1 MLKRRKFSYAK
12 YGYIFCIPFVVAF
25 AFFSLY
31 PIIYTAVIGFTDM
44 KGIGMTSFNFLDDT
58 FANFKLILSN
68 NSFKTALK
76 NTVVIWVTNFIPQ
89 IVLALILTAWFT
101 DRRFKIKGQG
111 FFKIL
116 FYMPNIITAATVAIL
131 FKSLFEYPMSP
142 MNDLIVSL
150 GLSDAPI
157 QFLMSKTVTKAIVA
171 FIQFWMWYGY
181 TMIILISGV
190 LGINPDIYEAAE
202 IDGANRVQTFFR
214 ITIPNI
220 KTILLFTLITSLI
233 GGLNMFDIPKL
244 FMLGGPD
251 NATLTTSVFIYNQAF
266 SGSYMYNR
274 AAAASMIMFV
284 IICALST
291 IIFIIMRDKDDAE
304 LRKQLKKQKK
314 DFKNNKGLFESI
326 AKTEIVNSEVDGK
339 SEMKGGAMK

>member
-1 MLKRRKFSYAK
+1 
-12 YGYIFCIPFVVAF
+12 
-25 AFFSLY
+25 
-31 PIIYTAVIGFTDM
+31 
-44 KGIGMTSFNFLDDT
+44 
-58 FANFKLILSN
+58 
-68 NSFKTALK
+68 
-76 NTVVIWVTNFIPQ
+76 
-89 IVLALILTAWFT
+89 
-101 DRRFKIKGQG
+101 
-111 FFKIL
+111 
-116 FYMPNIITAATVAIL
+116 
-131 FKSLFEYPMSP
+131 
-142 MNDLIVSL
+142 
-150 GLSDAPI
+150 
-157 QFLMSKTVTKAIVA
+157 
-171 FIQFWMWYGY
+171 
-181 TMIILISGV
+181 
-190 LGINPDIYEAAE
+190 
-202 IDGANRVQTFFR
+202 
-214 ITIPNI
+214 
-220 KTILLFTLITSLI
+220 
-233 GGLNMFDIPKL
+233 MFDIPKL